1 MSTLDTHNVHE
12 PLHPTGDPTSE
23 ETSMEVMA
31 GGSFGEA
38 IAGIATIVLAIIG
51 LAGGLPVYMA
61 AIATIVIGVGLVLEG
76 GSLASRFTNALGTS
90 DTRVE
95 LGNGMSAEV
104 LGGFAGIVLG
114 ILSLVGLVPGI
125 LTAVSAIVFGAVLGL
140 SCRTVSRLNIAVIN
154 SMAGLRENSRAV
166 ARELVNGA
174 VGVQALIGLAG
185 IILGILAVVSVARL
199 DLTLVALL
207 VLGVAVVLTG
217 SALGSR
223 MLSMFN
229 TRR

>member
-1 MSTLDTHNVHE
+1 
-12 PLHPTGDPTSE
+12 
-23 ETSMEVMA
+23 MEVLA

-38 IAGIATIVLAIIG
+38 IAGLATVVLAIIG

-76 GSLASRFTNALGTS
+76 GALAARFTNALGTAQ
-90 DTRVE
+90 TRID
-95 LGNGMSAEV
+95 LSGGMSAEV
-104 LGGFAGIVLG
+104 LGGFTGIILG
-114 ILSLVGLVPGI
+114 ILSLVGLVPLI
-125 LTAVSAIVFGAVLGL
+125 LTAVSAIVFGAVLVL
-140 SCRTVSRLNIAVIN
+140 SCRTASRLNTAVIDG
-154 SMAGLRENSRAV
+154 MTGMRETSRAV

-174 VGVQALIGLAG
+174 AGMQALIGLAG
-185 IILGILAVVSVARL
+185 VILGILAVVGVARL

-217 SALGSR
+217 TAVGSR

-229 TRR
+229 RR